1 MFEGKGDFEIK
12 FLDVTNIFCK
22 IELAMGEPFVQNLRD
37 FYLLNKF
44 KIFQNICNFLV
55 VFEIYSE
62 FYNNSLKF
70 FKEILIFIQ

>member
-22 IELAMGEPFVQNLRD
+22 FELAMGEPFVQNLRD

-44 KIFQNICNFLV
+44 K
-55 VFEIYSE
+55 
-62 FYNNSLKF
+62 F
-70 FKEILIFIQ
+70 FKIFVTFLSDF